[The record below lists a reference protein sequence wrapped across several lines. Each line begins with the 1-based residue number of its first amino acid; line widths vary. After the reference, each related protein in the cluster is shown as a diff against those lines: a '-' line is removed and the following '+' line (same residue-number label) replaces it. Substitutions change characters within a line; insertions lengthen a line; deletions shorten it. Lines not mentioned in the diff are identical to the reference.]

1 MDHPVSGHRAE
12 HILVC
17 LSPAPSNGNIIRTAA
32 KMSAAFGG
40 ALTALYVQ
48 PGREPPLSERD
59 KLRLQEHIRLAESL
73 GAVVA
78 TVHGEDVAYQIAE
91 FARLSRVT
99 KVVMGRSGSRRR
111 FFPPEKP
118 LTERLIE
125 LTPHV
130 ELYII
135 PDTQGE
141 NRIRRR
147 SPHRRERL
155 PALQQLAVTAG
166 MLLGAT
172 LVGWLFSELGFT
184 QANIVTVY
192 ILGVLLTALF
202 TKSYLCSA
210 FSSLASV
217 LLFNFFLTEPRLT
230 FRAYDS
236 GYPVTFVI
244 MLTASLIT
252 GTLANRLADNARQ
265 SAEAAARTKVLLE
278 TNQLLQAA
286 DGDDEILA
294 VTAGQLLKL
303 LGRALVVYPVEGETL
318 GPPRSYVPV
327 DSPAGAAFAG
337 ESAVAHWVL
346 DHKKR
351 AGASTRQYPR
361 ALGLYLAVRG
371 GGAVF
376 GVVGIHMGDRPL
388 EPSEHSIVLS
398 ILGESA
404 LAMESRR
411 NAREKEAAAVLAK
424 NEQLRA
430 NLLRAIS
437 HDLRTPLTSISGNA
451 ENLLA
456 NDGFLEPETRKA
468 VLSDI
473 YSDSVWLIRLVENLL
488 SITRIGEGR
497 TQLNLSAQLVEEVIT
512 ESLRH
517 VRPKA
522 SSHRIVVRVEDELLL
537 ARMDARLI
545 SQVLVNLVDNAMK
558 YTPAGSCI
566 TLSAQREGDMVA
578 ICVADDGPGIPEES
592 KPRVFDMFY
601 TNHAKVSD
609 CRRSLGLGLALC
621 KSIVNAHGGE
631 ITLRDNLPRGS
642 VFTFTI
648 PASEVTINE

>member
-1 MDHPVSGHRAE
+1 MDTEQRSRTE

-17 LSPAPSNGNIIRTAA
+17 LSPAPSNANIIRTAA
-32 KMSAAFGG
+32 RMSAAFGG

-48 PGREPPLSERD
+48 IPGAAPLTPRD
-59 KLRLQEHIRLAESL
+59 GHRLQEHIRLAEKL
-73 GAVVA
+73 GAVIT
-78 TVHGEDVAYQIAE
+78 TVNGEDVAYQIAE

-99 KVVMGRSGSRRR
+99 KVVLGRSGGRRR
-111 FFPPEKP
+111 LFPPEKP

-125 LTPHV
+125 LAPQV

-141 NRIRRR
+141 NRAYARKPR
-147 SPHRRERL
+147 RRERI
-155 PALQQLAVTAG
+155 PSPEQWAVSGAI
-166 MLLGAT
+166 LLGAT
-172 LVGWLFSELGFT
+172 ALGGLFSRWGFT

-192 ILGVLLTALF
+192 ILGALLTALF

-210 FSSLASV
+210 LSSLASV
-217 LLFNFFLTEPRLT
+217 LLFNFFLTEPRLS

-236 GYPVTFVI
+236 GYPVTFAI

-252 GTLANRLADNARQ
+252 GTLANRLTDNARQ

-286 DGDDEILA
+286 DGDGQILDI
-294 VTAGQLLKL
+294 TAGQLLKL
-303 LGRALVVYPVEGETL
+303 LDRALVVYPVEGEKL
-318 GPPRSYVPV
+318 GPPRPYLPAG
-327 DSPAGAAFAG
+327 SPPGAAFPG
-337 ESAVAHWVL
+337 ESAVAHWVF

-351 AGASTRQYPR
+351 AGATTDQYPR
-361 ALGLYLAVRG
+361 ALGLYLAVRS
-371 GGAVF
+371 GGAVY
-376 GVVGIHMGDRPL
+376 GVVGIHIGTRPL
-388 EPSEHSIVLS
+388 EPFENSVMLS

-411 NAREKEAAAVLAK
+411 NAREKEAAAVLAE
-424 NEQLRA
+424 NERLRA

-456 NDGFLEPETRKA
+456 NDGFLGADTRRA
-468 VLSDI
+468 VLTDI
-473 YSDSVWLIRLVENLL
+473 YDDSIWLIQLVENLL
-488 SITRIGEGR
+488 AITRIGEGR
-497 TQLNLSAQLVEEVIT
+497 TQLNLSAQLVDEVIT

-517 VRPKA
+517 VGRKGQ
-522 SSHRIVVRVEDELLL
+522 SHVIRARVEDELLL

-545 SQVLVNLVDNAMK
+545 SQVLFNLVDNAIK
-558 YTPAGSCI
+558 YTPAGSAI
-566 TLSAQREGDMVA
+566 TVSAEKTGDMVA
-578 ICVADDGPGIPEES
+578 IRVADDGPGIPDS
-592 KPRVFDMFY
+592 AKARVFEMFF
-601 TNHAKVSD
+601 TNNAKVTD

-621 KSIVNAHGGE
+621 RSIVNAHGGE
-631 ITLRDNLPRGS
+631 ITLTDNDPHGC

-648 PASEVTINE
+648 PASEVTINA